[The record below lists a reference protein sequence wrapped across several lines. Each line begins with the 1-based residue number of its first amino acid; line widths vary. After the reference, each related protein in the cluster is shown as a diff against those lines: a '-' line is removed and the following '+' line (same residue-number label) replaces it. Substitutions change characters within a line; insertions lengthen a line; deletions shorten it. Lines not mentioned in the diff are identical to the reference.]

1 MAQSNQEFTQ
11 MYVPEFKLT
20 QVADINL
27 EKLTNITSS
36 SSAVQV
42 LSQFIAQ
49 KGLTEQINVN
59 EFVFILYLNKRNK
72 VIAVTNLAIGGIDMT
87 VMDVRLVFGL
97 GLKCGASAIIVAH
110 NHPTGNL
117 QPSEADK
124 QIGRRI
130 KEVGVL
136 LQINALDFLIITS
149 NNGYYSFADNSEYA
163 HGGMMADGGITDDE
177 GNVINIKVG
186 DEVVEYRKRFPNAEE
201 KTQIG
206 PQGRIIKIVDA
217 MAKVSYLN
225 DYEEWIALR
234 YLKKISHNK
243 MAHGG
248 MMADGG
254 EIQFV
259 GITDDEGNLIDIKVG
274 DEVVQYKKRYTNQEK
289 EQLGGKGRV
298 ISINGGFAK
307 VSYGNDYEQW
317 VVLGELKKM
326 ANGGMMAKGG
336 DLFGDM
342 EGVDLFED
350 YEDQP
355 QEVQRI
361 LSKYEIEDN
370 NYDVLQNLKA
380 ELEAIGYT
388 MDFGLDAEPYDLR
401 KIGQVGKSE
410 FMAKGGITEHGLRVG
425 DTIVS
430 EIDANTIVVDNAVS
444 GRRTINISTGQ
455 SMAKGGMS
463 DKIVILVKDKKG
475 NVVLRTTSTN
485 KAADYCGLHGRE
497 NFTVETL
504 DGRRIMAKGG
514 RMGFKALSQKVA
526 SHYAGKSVPAK
537 YQPEYGKFYDAD
549 EADTVGNKVA
559 AKVYR
564 LQQGK

>member
-1 MAQSNQEFTQ
+1 MAQSKQEFTQ

-27 EKLTNITSS
+27 EKLTTMTGS

-117 QPSEADK
+117 QPSEADR
-124 QIGRRI
+124 QIARRI

-163 HGGMMADGGITDDE
+163 HGGI
-177 GNVINIKVG
+177 
-186 DEVVEYRKRFPNAEE
+186 
-201 KTQIG
+201 
-206 PQGRIIKIVDA
+206 
-217 MAKVSYLN
+217 
-225 DYEEWIALR
+225 
-234 YLKKISHNK
+234 
-243 MAHGG
+243 
-248 MMADGG
+248 
-254 EIQFV
+254 
-259 GITDDEGNLIDIKVG
+259 
-274 DEVVQYKKRYTNQEK
+274 
-289 EQLGGKGRV
+289 
-298 ISINGGFAK
+298 
-307 VSYGNDYEQW
+307 
-317 VVLGELKKM
+317 
-326 ANGGMMAKGG
+326 MAKGG

-361 LSKYEIEDN
+361 LSKYDMEDN
-370 NYDVLQNLKA
+370 NYETLENLKA

-388 MDFGLDAEPYDLR
+388 MDYGLDAEPYDLR

-485 KAADYCGLHGRE
+485 KAADYCSLHGRE

-514 RMGFKALSQKVA
+514 RMGFKALSEKVA

-537 YQPEYGKFYDAD
+537 FQSEYGKFYDAD
-549 EADTVGNKVA
+549 EAKTVGNKVA

>member
-1 MAQSNQEFTQ
+1 MAQSKQEFTQ
-11 MYVPEFKLT
+11 MFVPEFKLT

-27 EKLTNITSS
+27 EKLTTITNS

-117 QPSEADK
+117 QPSEADR
-124 QIGRRI
+124 QIARRI

-163 HGGMMADGGITDDE
+163 HGGMMADGGKVRWQD
-177 GNVINIKVG
+177 VYVG
-186 DEVVEYRKRFPNAEE
+186 DNALVIAENKMGMVVKPYGRRFHLKFPDGSE
-201 KTQIG
+201 KTY
-206 PQGRIIKIVDA
+206 
-217 MAKVSYLN
+217 SS
-225 DYEEWIALR
+225 E
-234 YLKKISHNK
+234 
-243 MAHGG
+243 
-248 MMADGG
+248 
-254 EIQFV
+254 
-259 GITDDEGNLIDIKVG
+259 
-274 DEVVQYKKRYTNQEK
+274 
-289 EQLGGKGRV
+289 
-298 ISINGGFAK
+298 
-307 VSYGNDYEQW
+307 
-317 VVLGELKKM
+317 
-326 ANGGMMAKGG
+326 
-336 DLFGDM
+336 
-342 EGVDLFED
+342 
-350 YEDQP
+350 
-355 QEVQRI
+355 
-361 LSKYEIEDN
+361 
-370 NYDVLQNLKA
+370 
-380 ELEAIGYT
+380 ELEFFK
-388 MDFGLDAEPYDLR
+388 DE
-401 KIGQVGKSE
+401 E
-410 FMAKGGITEHGLRVG
+410 FAKGGITEHGLRVG

-430 EIDANTIVVDNAVS
+430 EIDANTIVVDNAMS

-514 RMGFKALSQKVA
+514 KVPTIKESDIQVGRSFELANGEIIEIKRLFIENVDQNWVEYLRLGKLQEGSVNSLKNFINNFRKDIIIPSLFAKGGRMGFKALSEKVA

-537 YQPEYGKFYDAD
+537 YQSEYGKFYDAD
-549 EADTVGNKVA
+549 EAKTVGNKVA

>member
-1 MAQSNQEFTQ
+1 MAQSKQEFTQ

-27 EKLTNITSS
+27 EKLTTITNSS
-36 SSAVQV
+36 SGVEV

-117 QPSEADK
+117 QPSEADR
-124 QIGRRI
+124 QIARRI

-163 HGGMMADGGITDDE
+163 H
-177 GNVINIKVG
+177 
-186 DEVVEYRKRFPNAEE
+186 
-201 KTQIG
+201 
-206 PQGRIIKIVDA
+206 
-217 MAKVSYLN
+217 
-225 DYEEWIALR
+225 
-234 YLKKISHNK
+234 
-243 MAHGG
+243 
-248 MMADGG
+248 
-254 EIQFV
+254 
-259 GITDDEGNLIDIKVG
+259 
-274 DEVVQYKKRYTNQEK
+274 
-289 EQLGGKGRV
+289 
-298 ISINGGFAK
+298 
-307 VSYGNDYEQW
+307 
-317 VVLGELKKM
+317 
-326 ANGGMMAKGG
+326 GGMMAKGG

-514 RMGFKALSQKVA
+514 RMGFKALSEKVA

-537 YQPEYGKFYDAD
+537 YQSEYGKFYDAD
-549 EADTVGNKVA
+549 EAKTVGNKVA

>member
-1 MAQSNQEFTQ
+1 MAKSNQEFTQ

-27 EKLTNITSS
+27 EKLTTMTNSS
-36 SSAVQV
+36 SGVQI

-97 GLKCGASAIIVAH
+97 GLKCGASAMIVAH

-117 QPSEADK
+117 QPSEADR
-124 QIGRRI
+124 QIARRI

-163 HGGMMADGGITDDE
+163 HGGMMADGG
-177 GNVINIKVG
+177 
-186 DEVVEYRKRFPNAEE
+186 
-201 KTQIG
+201 
-206 PQGRIIKIVDA
+206 
-217 MAKVSYLN
+217 
-225 DYEEWIALR
+225 
-234 YLKKISHNK
+234 
-243 MAHGG
+243 
-248 MMADGG
+248 
-254 EIQFV
+254 EI
-259 GITDDEGNLIDIKVG
+259 
-274 DEVVQYKKRYTNQEK
+274 
-289 EQLGGKGRV
+289 
-298 ISINGGFAK
+298 
-307 VSYGNDYEQW
+307 
-317 VVLGELKKM
+317 
-326 ANGGMMAKGG
+326 
-336 DLFGDM
+336 

-355 QEVQRI
+355 QEVQMI
-361 LSKYEIEDN
+361 LSKYEMEDN
-370 NYDVLQNLKA
+370 NYETLQNLKA
-380 ELEAIGYT
+380 ELESIGYT

-410 FMAKGGITEHGLRVG
+410 FMAKGGITQHGLRVG

-430 EIDANTIVVDNAVS
+430 EIDANTIIVENPAS
-444 GRRTINISTGQ
+444 GRRTINISTGN
-455 SMAKGGMS
+455 A
-463 DKIVILVKDKKG
+463 
-475 NVVLRTTSTN
+475 
-485 KAADYCGLHGRE
+485 
-497 NFTVETL
+497 
-504 DGRRIMAKGG
+504 MAKGG
-514 RMGFKALSQKVA
+514 RMGFKALSEKVA
-526 SHYAGKSVPAK
+526 KHYAGKSVPAK
-537 YQPEYGKFYDAD
+537 YQSEYGKFYDGD
-549 EADTVGNKVA
+549 EAKIVGNKVA

>member
-117 QPSEADK
+117 QPSEADR

-163 HGGMMADGGITDDE
+163 HGGI
-177 GNVINIKVG
+177 
-186 DEVVEYRKRFPNAEE
+186 
-201 KTQIG
+201 
-206 PQGRIIKIVDA
+206 
-217 MAKVSYLN
+217 
-225 DYEEWIALR
+225 
-234 YLKKISHNK
+234 
-243 MAHGG
+243 
-248 MMADGG
+248 
-254 EIQFV
+254 
-259 GITDDEGNLIDIKVG
+259 
-274 DEVVQYKKRYTNQEK
+274 
-289 EQLGGKGRV
+289 
-298 ISINGGFAK
+298 
-307 VSYGNDYEQW
+307 
-317 VVLGELKKM
+317 
-326 ANGGMMAKGG
+326 MAKGG
-336 DLFGDM
+336 NLFGDM

-475 NVVLRTTSTN
+475 NVVLKTTSTN

-514 RMGFKALSQKVA
+514 RMGFKALSEKVA

>member
-72 VIAVTNLAIGGIDMT
+72 VVAVTNLAIGGIDMT

-117 QPSEADK
+117 QPSEADR

-163 HGGMMADGGITDDE
+163 HGGMMADGGKVRWQD
-177 GNVINIKVG
+177 VYVG
-186 DEVVEYRKRFPNAEE
+186 DNALVIAENKMGMVVKPYGRRFHLKFPDGSE
-201 KTQIG
+201 KTY
-206 PQGRIIKIVDA
+206 
-217 MAKVSYLN
+217 SS
-225 DYEEWIALR
+225 EELEFF
-234 YLKKISHNK
+234 K
-243 MAHGG
+243 
-248 MMADGG
+248 
-254 EIQFV
+254 
-259 GITDDEGNLIDIKVG
+259 DE
-274 DEVVQYKKRYTNQEK
+274 E
-289 EQLGGKGRV
+289 
-298 ISINGGFAK
+298 F
-307 VSYGNDYEQW
+307 
-317 VVLGELKKM
+317 
-326 ANGGMMAKGG
+326 AKGG
-336 DLFGDM
+336 RFPSRGETVDSKDL
-342 EGVDLFED
+342 
-350 YEDQP
+350 
-355 QEVQRI
+355 
-361 LSKYEIEDN
+361 
-370 NYDVLQNLKA
+370 NYD
-380 ELEAIGYT
+380 
-388 MDFGLDAEPYDLR
+388 MLDYFHRTNKKLLIDTKTQKGIE
-401 KIGQVGKSE
+401 GGVGKMYGDFVFNGDSIQKKDIVSVKILDDN
-410 FMAKGGITEHGLRVG
+410 FAKGGITEHGLRVG

-475 NVVLRTTSTN
+475 NVVLKTTSTN
-485 KAADYCGLHGRE
+485 KAADYLGLHGRD

-504 DGRRIMAKGG
+504 DGRKIMAKGG
-514 RMGFKALSQKVA
+514 RMGFKALSEKVA

-537 YQPEYGKFYDAD
+537 YQSEYGKFYDAD
-549 EADTVGNKVA
+549 EAKTVGNKVA

>member
-1 MAQSNQEFTQ
+1 MAQSKQEFTQ

-27 EKLTNITSS
+27 EKLTTMTGS

-117 QPSEADK
+117 QPSEADR

-163 HGGMMADGGITDDE
+163 HGGMMADGGKVRWQDVYV
-177 GNVINIKVG
+177 GNNALVIAENKMG
-186 DEVVEYRKRFPNAEE
+186 MVVKPYGRRFHLKFPDGSE
-201 KTQIG
+201 KTY
-206 PQGRIIKIVDA
+206 
-217 MAKVSYLN
+217 SS
-225 DYEEWIALR
+225 E
-234 YLKKISHNK
+234 
-243 MAHGG
+243 
-248 MMADGG
+248 
-254 EIQFV
+254 
-259 GITDDEGNLIDIKVG
+259 
-274 DEVVQYKKRYTNQEK
+274 
-289 EQLGGKGRV
+289 
-298 ISINGGFAK
+298 
-307 VSYGNDYEQW
+307 
-317 VVLGELKKM
+317 
-326 ANGGMMAKGG
+326 
-336 DLFGDM
+336 
-342 EGVDLFED
+342 
-350 YEDQP
+350 
-355 QEVQRI
+355 
-361 LSKYEIEDN
+361 
-370 NYDVLQNLKA
+370 
-380 ELEAIGYT
+380 ELEFFK
-388 MDFGLDAEPYDLR
+388 DE
-401 KIGQVGKSE
+401 E
-410 FMAKGGITEHGLRVG
+410 FAKGGITEHGLRVG

-463 DKIVILVKDKKG
+463 DEIVILVKDKKG
-475 NVVLRTTSTN
+475 NVVFKTTSTN

-514 RMGFKALSQKVA
+514 RMGFKALSEKVA

-537 YQPEYGKFYDAD
+537 YQSEYGKFYDAD

>member
-1 MAQSNQEFTQ
+1 MAQSKQEFTQ

-117 QPSEADK
+117 QPSEADR
-124 QIGRRI
+124 QIARRI

-136 LQINALDFLIITS
+136 LQINALDFLIITT

-163 HGGMMADGGITDDE
+163 H
-177 GNVINIKVG
+177 
-186 DEVVEYRKRFPNAEE
+186 
-201 KTQIG
+201 
-206 PQGRIIKIVDA
+206 
-217 MAKVSYLN
+217 
-225 DYEEWIALR
+225 
-234 YLKKISHNK
+234 
-243 MAHGG
+243 
-248 MMADGG
+248 
-254 EIQFV
+254 
-259 GITDDEGNLIDIKVG
+259 
-274 DEVVQYKKRYTNQEK
+274 
-289 EQLGGKGRV
+289 
-298 ISINGGFAK
+298 
-307 VSYGNDYEQW
+307 
-317 VVLGELKKM
+317 
-326 ANGGMMAKGG
+326 GGMMAKGG

-361 LSKYEIEDN
+361 LSKYEMEDF

-475 NVVLRTTSTN
+475 NVVLKTTSTN

-514 RMGFKALSQKVA
+514 RMGFKALSEKVA

-537 YQPEYGKFYDAD
+537 FQSEYGKFYDAD
-549 EADTVGNKVA
+549 EAKTVGNKVA

>member
-1 MAQSNQEFTQ
+1 VE
-11 MYVPEFKLT
+11 
-20 QVADINL
+20 
-27 EKLTNITSS
+27 
-36 SSAVQV
+36 V

-117 QPSEADK
+117 QPSEADR
-124 QIGRRI
+124 QIARRI

-163 HGGMMADGGITDDE
+163 HGGI
-177 GNVINIKVG
+177 
-186 DEVVEYRKRFPNAEE
+186 
-201 KTQIG
+201 
-206 PQGRIIKIVDA
+206 
-217 MAKVSYLN
+217 
-225 DYEEWIALR
+225 
-234 YLKKISHNK
+234 
-243 MAHGG
+243 
-248 MMADGG
+248 
-254 EIQFV
+254 
-259 GITDDEGNLIDIKVG
+259 
-274 DEVVQYKKRYTNQEK
+274 
-289 EQLGGKGRV
+289 
-298 ISINGGFAK
+298 
-307 VSYGNDYEQW
+307 
-317 VVLGELKKM
+317 
-326 ANGGMMAKGG
+326 MAKGG

-361 LSKYEIEDN
+361 LSKYDMEDN
-370 NYDVLQNLKA
+370 NYETLENLKA

-388 MDFGLDAEPYDLR
+388 MDYGLDAEPYDLR

-430 EIDANTIVVDNAVS
+430 EIDANTIVVDNAIS

-514 RMGFKALSQKVA
+514 RMGFKALSEKVA

-537 YQPEYGKFYDAD
+537 YQSEYGKFYDAD
-549 EADTVGNKVA
+549 EAKTVGNKVA

>member
-1 MAQSNQEFTQ
+1 MAQSKQEFTQ

-27 EKLTNITSS
+27 EKLTTITNSS
-36 SSAVQV
+36 SGVEV

-117 QPSEADK
+117 QPSEADR
-124 QIGRRI
+124 QIARRI

-163 HGGMMADGGITDDE
+163 HGGMMANGGLVAYADW
-177 GNVINIKVG
+177 
-186 DEVVEYRKRFPNAEE
+186 
-201 KTQIG
+201 
-206 PQGRIIKIVDA
+206 
-217 MAKVSYLN
+217 
-225 DYEEWIALR
+225 DYD
-234 YLKKISHNK
+234 N
-243 MAHGG
+243 
-248 MMADGG
+248 
-254 EIQFV
+254 
-259 GITDDEGNLIDIKVG
+259 
-274 DEVVQYKKRYTNQEK
+274 
-289 EQLGGKGRV
+289 QLGNFKNRQSARNFAVANIGKYDELIFEDESGDNIV
-298 ISINGGFAK
+298 VSKDDTKEDINYLFF
-307 VSYGNDYEQW
+307 S
-317 VVLGELKKM
+317 
-326 ANGGMMAKGG
+326 MAKGG

-430 EIDANTIVVDNAVS
+430 EIDANTIVVDNAMS

-504 DGRRIMAKGG
+504 DGRKIMAKGGKVPTIKESDIQVGRSFELANGEIIEIKRLFIENVDQNWVEYLRLGKLQEGSVNSLKNFINNFRKDIIIPSLFAKGG
-514 RMGFKALSQKVA
+514 RMGFKALSEKVA

-537 YQPEYGKFYDAD
+537 YQSEYGKFYDAD
-549 EADTVGNKVA
+549 EAKTVGNKVA

>member
-117 QPSEADK
+117 QPSEADR
-124 QIGRRI
+124 QIARRI

-163 HGGMMADGGITDDE
+163 HGGI
-177 GNVINIKVG
+177 
-186 DEVVEYRKRFPNAEE
+186 
-201 KTQIG
+201 
-206 PQGRIIKIVDA
+206 
-217 MAKVSYLN
+217 
-225 DYEEWIALR
+225 
-234 YLKKISHNK
+234 
-243 MAHGG
+243 
-248 MMADGG
+248 
-254 EIQFV
+254 
-259 GITDDEGNLIDIKVG
+259 
-274 DEVVQYKKRYTNQEK
+274 
-289 EQLGGKGRV
+289 
-298 ISINGGFAK
+298 
-307 VSYGNDYEQW
+307 
-317 VVLGELKKM
+317 
-326 ANGGMMAKGG
+326 MAKGG

-355 QEVQRI
+355 QEVQKI
-361 LSKYEIEDN
+361 LSKYEMEDF

-430 EIDANTIVVDNAVS
+430 EIDANTIVVDNAMS

-504 DGRRIMAKGG
+504 DGRKIMAKGGKVPTIKESDIQVGRSFELANGEIIEIKRLFIENVDQNWVEYLRLGKLQEGSVNSLKNFINNFRKDIIIPSLFAKGG
-514 RMGFKALSQKVA
+514 RMGFKALSEKVA

-537 YQPEYGKFYDAD
+537 YQSEYGKFYDAD
-549 EADTVGNKVA
+549 EAKTVGNKVA

>member
-1 MAQSNQEFTQ
+1 MAQSKQEFTQ

-117 QPSEADK
+117 QPSEADR
-124 QIGRRI
+124 QIARRI

-163 HGGMMADGGITDDE
+163 HGGMMANGGLVAYADW
-177 GNVINIKVG
+177 
-186 DEVVEYRKRFPNAEE
+186 
-201 KTQIG
+201 
-206 PQGRIIKIVDA
+206 
-217 MAKVSYLN
+217 
-225 DYEEWIALR
+225 DYD
-234 YLKKISHNK
+234 N
-243 MAHGG
+243 
-248 MMADGG
+248 
-254 EIQFV
+254 
-259 GITDDEGNLIDIKVG
+259 
-274 DEVVQYKKRYTNQEK
+274 
-289 EQLGGKGRV
+289 QLGNFKNRQSARNFAVANIGKYDELIFEDESGDNIV
-298 ISINGGFAK
+298 VSKDDTKEDINYLFF
-307 VSYGNDYEQW
+307 S
-317 VVLGELKKM
+317 
-326 ANGGMMAKGG
+326 MAKGG
-336 DLFGDM
+336 DLFGYM

-504 DGRRIMAKGG
+504 DGRKIMAKGGKVPTIKESDIQVGRSFELANGEIIEIKRLFIENVDQNWVEYLRLGKLQEGSVNSLKNFINNFRKDIIIPSLFAKGG
-514 RMGFKALSQKVA
+514 RMGFKALSEKVA

-537 YQPEYGKFYDAD
+537 YQSEYGKFYDAD
-549 EADTVGNKVA
+549 EAKTVGNKVA

>member
-1 MAQSNQEFTQ
+1 MAQSKQEFTQ

-117 QPSEADK
+117 QPSEADR
-124 QIGRRI
+124 QIARRI

-163 HGGMMADGGITDDE
+163 HGGIMADGGKVRWQD
-177 GNVINIKVG
+177 VYVG
-186 DEVVEYRKRFPNAEE
+186 DNALVIAENKMGMVVKPYGRRFHLKFPDGSE
-201 KTQIG
+201 KTY
-206 PQGRIIKIVDA
+206 
-217 MAKVSYLN
+217 SS
-225 DYEEWIALR
+225 E
-234 YLKKISHNK
+234 
-243 MAHGG
+243 
-248 MMADGG
+248 
-254 EIQFV
+254 
-259 GITDDEGNLIDIKVG
+259 
-274 DEVVQYKKRYTNQEK
+274 
-289 EQLGGKGRV
+289 
-298 ISINGGFAK
+298 
-307 VSYGNDYEQW
+307 
-317 VVLGELKKM
+317 
-326 ANGGMMAKGG
+326 
-336 DLFGDM
+336 
-342 EGVDLFED
+342 
-350 YEDQP
+350 
-355 QEVQRI
+355 
-361 LSKYEIEDN
+361 
-370 NYDVLQNLKA
+370 
-380 ELEAIGYT
+380 ELEFFK
-388 MDFGLDAEPYDLR
+388 DE
-401 KIGQVGKSE
+401 E
-410 FMAKGGITEHGLRVG
+410 FAKGGITEHGLRVG

-430 EIDANTIVVDNAVS
+430 EIDANTIVVDNAMS

-504 DGRRIMAKGG
+504 DGRKIMAKGGKVPTIKESDIQVGRSFELANGEIIEIKRLFIENVDQNWVEYLRLGKLQEGSVNSLKNFINNFRKDIIIPSLFAKGG
-514 RMGFKALSQKVA
+514 RMGFKALSEKVA

-537 YQPEYGKFYDAD
+537 YQSEYGKFYDAD
-549 EADTVGNKVA
+549 EAKTVGNKVA

>member
-1 MAQSNQEFTQ
+1 MAQSKQEFTQ

-87 VMDVRLVFGL
+87 VMDVRLVCGL

-117 QPSEADK
+117 QPSEADR

-163 HGGMMADGGITDDE
+163 HGGI
-177 GNVINIKVG
+177 
-186 DEVVEYRKRFPNAEE
+186 
-201 KTQIG
+201 
-206 PQGRIIKIVDA
+206 
-217 MAKVSYLN
+217 
-225 DYEEWIALR
+225 
-234 YLKKISHNK
+234 
-243 MAHGG
+243 
-248 MMADGG
+248 
-254 EIQFV
+254 
-259 GITDDEGNLIDIKVG
+259 
-274 DEVVQYKKRYTNQEK
+274 
-289 EQLGGKGRV
+289 
-298 ISINGGFAK
+298 
-307 VSYGNDYEQW
+307 
-317 VVLGELKKM
+317 
-326 ANGGMMAKGG
+326 MAKGG

-355 QEVQRI
+355 QEIQRI
-361 LSKYEIEDN
+361 LSKYEMEDF

-410 FMAKGGITEHGLRVG
+410 YMAKGGITEHGLRVG

-475 NVVLRTTSTN
+475 NVVLKTTSTN

-514 RMGFKALSQKVA
+514 RMGFKALSEKVA

-537 YQPEYGKFYDAD
+537 YQSEYGKFYDAD
-549 EADTVGNKVA
+549 EAKTVGNKVA